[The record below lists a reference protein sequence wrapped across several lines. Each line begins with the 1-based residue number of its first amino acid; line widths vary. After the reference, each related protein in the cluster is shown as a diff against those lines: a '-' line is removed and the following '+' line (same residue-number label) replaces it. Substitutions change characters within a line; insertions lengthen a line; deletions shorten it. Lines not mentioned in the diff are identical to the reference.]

1 MLKHELS
8 TYPPALFEARHIF
21 READKPQ
28 IATTIIEHASSV
40 TSGDYEVVKES
51 APKTDH
57 YVLDGGSLLHLVPWK
72 GGDSYRS
79 IAQSFADFTIRRYGL
94 ATVVFDGY
102 GGPSIKDNTHQRR
115 GMNVHPVVHFTGDTE
130 FIGKKE
136 QFLSRASNKEG
147 LISLISAQLSNRG
160 CYVINAPGDADVD
173 IVKTAVDSSHHRH
186 STTLIGEDTDLL
198 ILLLHYADTDPDIKD
213 LYFRS
218 DKTCATK
225 VHDINRLKAI
235 IGPDICSQL
244 IFIHAFTGCDSTSR
258 IYMVLGRRRLS
269 RN

>member
-1 MLKHELS
+1 
-8 TYPPALFEARHIF
+8 
-21 READKPQ
+21 
-28 IATTIIEHASSV
+28 
-40 TSGDYEVVKES
+40 
-51 APKTDH
+51 
-57 YVLDGGSLLHLVPWK
+57 
-72 GGDSYRS
+72 
-79 IAQSFADFTIRRYGL
+79 
-94 ATVVFDGY
+94 
-102 GGPSIKDNTHQRR
+102 
-115 GMNVHPVVHFTGDTE
+115 MNVHPVGHFTVDTE

-147 LISLISAQLSNRG
+147 LISAQLRNSG
-160 CYVINAPGDADVD
+160 CNVINVPGDADVD
-173 IVKTAVDSSHHRH
+173 IVKTAVDSSHQH

-244 IFIHAFTGCDSTSR
+244 LFIHAFIGCDSTSR
-258 IYMVLGRRRLS
+258 IFGIGQKTALKKLVKCQPIIKKKVQIASFSQIRQTTSLKILETKL
-269 RN
+269 